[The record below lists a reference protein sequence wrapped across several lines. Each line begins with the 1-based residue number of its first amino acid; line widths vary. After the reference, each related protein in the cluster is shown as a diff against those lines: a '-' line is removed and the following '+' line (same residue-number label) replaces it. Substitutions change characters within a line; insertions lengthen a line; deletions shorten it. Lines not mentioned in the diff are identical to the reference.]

1 VEEKQM
7 LGTVTRARTGTHA
20 RRDAVLGAALL
31 ALSLVPAAGCG
42 GGRTAAWEQ
51 TSTTTT
57 VTAEG
62 QSRHDELVTQGD
74 AEWAQRA
81 DETHLRAAIDAWS
94 QALEA
99 VPGDWVLWQRLAR
112 AQYFLADG
120 HMAFDTAQD
129 AATTAMY
136 QTAVTS
142 AERSLAEQSPEFA
155 AAVQRTS
162 ITEALSVLDATSVPA
177 LYWRSAALGKW
188 ARRDGFATLLAYKD
202 EIRAV
207 MTRCLELD
215 RAYFY
220 AGPDRYFGAF
230 YAVAPTYAGGDIARS
245 REHFEYAIS
254 QAPLYFGTHVLFA
267 VEYAT
272 KAQDRALYQSELQGV
287 IDGDP
292 NGLPD
297 VAPENMAEQHK
308 ARDAMARIDEL
319 FE

>member
-1 VEEKQM
+1 MVGKLSRVRGFSSL
-7 LGTVTRARTGTHA
+7 LGRTSLRGVA
-20 RRDAVLGAALL
+20 FGAAF
-31 ALSLVPAAGCG
+31 AALVPACG
-42 GGRTAAWEQ
+42 GGRTAAWEEG
-51 TSTTTT
+51 TTTTT

-62 QSRHDELVTQGD
+62 QSRHDELVAQGD
-74 AEWAQRA
+74 AEWAQRS
-81 DETHLRAAIDAWS
+81 DEQHLRAAIDAWT

-99 VPGDWVLWQRLAR
+99 VPSDWVLWHRLAR

-120 HMAFDTAQD
+120 HMAFDTARD
-129 AATTAMY
+129 AETTAMY
-136 QTAVTS
+136 QSAVTS
-142 AERSLAEQSPEFA
+142 AERSLTEQSAEFT

-162 ITEALSVLDATSVPA
+162 ITEALSTLDATSVPA

-215 RAYFY
+215 RAYFF

-254 QAPLYFGTHVLFA
+254 QAPGYFGTHVLFA

-272 KAQDRALYQSELQGV
+272 KAQDRALYQTELQGV

-292 NGLPD
+292 NAIPE
-297 VAPENMAEQHK
+297 VAPENLAEQHK

>member
-1 VEEKQM
+1 
-7 LGTVTRARTGTHA
+7 
-20 RRDAVLGAALL
+20 
-31 ALSLVPAAGCG
+31 
-42 GGRTAAWEQ
+42 
-51 TSTTTT
+51 
-57 VTAEG
+57 
-62 QSRHDELVTQGD
+62 
-74 AEWAQRA
+74 
-81 DETHLRAAIDAWS
+81 
-94 QALEA
+94 
-99 VPGDWVLWQRLAR
+99 
-112 AQYFLADG
+112 
-120 HMAFDTAQD
+120 
-129 AATTAMY
+129 
-136 QTAVTS
+136 
-142 AERSLAEQSPEFA
+142 
-155 AAVQRTS
+155 VQRTS
-162 ITEALSVLDATSVPA
+162 ITEALSTLDATSVPA

-215 RAYFY
+215 RAYFF

-254 QAPLYFGTHVLFA
+254 QAPGYFGTHVLFA

-272 KAQDRALYQSELQGV
+272 KAQDRALYQTELQGV

-292 NGLPD
+292 NAIPE
-297 VAPENMAEQHK
+297 VAPENLAEQHK